1 MEVMRVERRL
11 RFDGEK
17 ATVVVIF
24 GEEEDEGAVCGGDG
38 DGLVVVGLDLGA
50 KKREIICCF
59 CLPMVVE
66 VVVEEEEEEV
76 KGFFR

>member
-24 GEEEDEGAVCGGDG
+24 GEEEDEGAVCGG
-38 DGLVVVGLDLGA
+38 GLEVVGLDLGA

-66 VVVEEEEEEV
+66 VVVEEEEEV